1 MPHSMNKF
9 QNLEFKGNT
18 VKVVTCTI
26 SNTVWSGALTVALC
40 VHFKISLSFVWLNML
55 MLSGIATFIA
65 QWTCRKAFHSCDW
78 MTAKI

>member
-1 MPHSMNKF
+1 MFLNFLYDSRTAYLLCRQRFITSYLLMPHSMNKF

-40 VHFKISLSFVWLNML
+40 VHFKISLSFV
-55 MLSGIATFIA
+55 
-65 QWTCRKAFHSCDW
+65 
-78 MTAKI
+78 